1 MAARRIANTSDRARR
16 SKRGTA
22 STVNKALLVV
32 EDDPRVRE
40 VTSQVLSLAG
50 YSVLKAAT
58 ANAALTT
65 FRRYGKKLQLVITDL
80 VLPGKD
86 GRALAAEMKAVRP
99 ELKILLT
106 SGYPET
112 ALNTSAIEGIEYLSK
127 PFSADSLLNK
137 VHQVLR

>member
-1 MAARRIANTSDRARR
+1 
-16 SKRGTA
+16 
-22 STVNKALLVV
+22 
-32 EDDPRVRE
+32 

-50 YSVLKAAT
+50 YSVFKAGT
-58 ANAALTT
+58 ANAALTA

-86 GRALAAEMKAVRP
+86 GRALAAEMKAIRP
-99 ELKILLT
+99 DLKVLLT